1 MPNAPPEALVRRF
14 RDDLSAL
21 IGDDDTKRIA
31 VAISGGADSLALLL
45 LAHAAYP
52 GQVEAATVDHGLRP
66 AAQGEARFVS
76 ELCATL
82 GVPHEILILPP
93 FEGGNV
99 SDWARRERYRALGQ
113 WVEARR
119 LTVLLTAHH
128 ANDQLETMIMRLNR
142 GSGLAGLSGIRAER
156 EGLARPLLGWRKA
169 ELEAL
174 VADAGIEAVEDPT
187 NRDDQ
192 FDRAR
197 LRKSLATADW
207 LDPIAANRSASALAE
222 AETALVWT
230 TKAYLNR
237 RTAMQNGVLSLDPR
251 DLPRELLRRLTLSCL
266 QQINAHAE
274 PRGDALERLLSA
286 LSRGQTV
293 ALAGVK
299 CSGGTFWLFSVAPP
313 RRKN

>member
-14 RDDLSAL
+14 QDDLSAL
-21 IGDDDTKRIA
+21 IGHSPQRIA
-31 VAISGGADSLALLL
+31 VAISGGADSLGLLL
-45 LAHAAYP
+45 LAQAAYP
-52 GQVEAATVDHGLRP
+52 RQIEAATVDHGLRP
-66 AAQGEARFVS
+66 AALGEARFVAGI
-76 ELCATL
+76 CKTMD
-82 GVPHEILILPP
+82 VPHEILTLPP
-93 FEGGNV
+93 FEIGNV
-99 SDWARRERYRALGQ
+99 SNWARRERYRALGD
-113 WVEARR
+113 WVEKKG
-119 LTVLLTAHH
+119 LSVLLTAHH
-128 ANDQLETMIMRLNR
+128 ADDQLETMIMRLNR

-156 EGLARPLLGWRKA
+156 GGLARPLLGWRKA

-174 VADAGIEAVEDPT
+174 VADAGIKAVDDPT

-207 LDPIAANRSASALAE
+207 LDPIAANRSASALSDAE
-222 AETALVWT
+222 AALVWT

-237 RTAMQNGVLSLDPR
+237 RTAVQNSVLSLDPR
-251 DLPRELLRRLTLSCL
+251 DLPRELLRRLTLACL
-266 QQINAHAE
+266 EQINPDAK
-274 PRGDALERLLSA
+274 PRGDALERLISA

-299 CSGGTFWLFSVAPP
+299 CSGGTFWLFSLAPP